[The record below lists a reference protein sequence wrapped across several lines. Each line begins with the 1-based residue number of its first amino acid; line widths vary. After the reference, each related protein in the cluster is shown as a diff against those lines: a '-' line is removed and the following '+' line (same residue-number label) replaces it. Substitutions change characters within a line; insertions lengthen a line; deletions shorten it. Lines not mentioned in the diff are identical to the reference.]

1 MLFANG
7 ERTLGGGRLA
17 WSIAFGGRFWW
28 IVVERTGLVLD
39 TRWASGAKEA
49 SRPNACVYLLLEG
62 EIELISPHPGKVS
75 GPAAMILTEE
85 QLEGA
90 NGARGLTYRASG
102 EPFLTLQ
109 IHFPKSMLAAEP
121 PANASDPPV
130 PLTLGHAAWEAAR
143 EVVATSKASLET
155 SDAPMQTLVKA
166 LIAEG
171 VVKAEASRPLVT
183 KTPAPLELL
192 WKGIRPM
199 VERLYLTPT
208 VEEVSTATG
217 ISVRQVDRYVSQF
230 LARFGHLG
238 GSGWRMATRHM
249 RLKLAVLWLSADGVS
264 VADVAAATSYGSPDA
279 MARAFR
285 DAGLPTPSKLQS
297 ELRNPVRGTDE
308 DPKSS

>member
-7 ERTLGGGRLA
+7 ERRLGGGRLA

-28 IVVERTGLVLD
+28 IVVERSGLVLD
-39 TRWASGAKEA
+39 TRWVSGAKEK

-62 EIELISPHPGKVS
+62 EMELLSPTPGPVKV
-75 GPAAMILTEE
+75 PAAMIPTEE

-90 NGARGLTYRASG
+90 NSARGLTYRASG
-102 EPFLTLQ
+102 EPFVAVQ
-109 IHFPKSMLAAEP
+109 IHFPKSMLVLEP
-121 PANASDPPV
+121 PANATDPPI
-130 PLTLGHAAWEAAR
+130 LLDLGAAAWEAAR
-143 EVVATSKASLET
+143 EVVITSRTSLEASGT
-155 SDAPMQTLVKA
+155 PMQKLVKA
-166 LIAEG
+166 LIDHG
-171 VVKAEASRPLVT
+171 VVKAEAARPVVT

-192 WKGIRPM
+192 WKGVRPM

-208 VEEVSTATG
+208 VEEVSSATG

-238 GSGWRMATRHM
+238 GSGWRLATRHM
-249 RLKLAVLWLSADGVS
+249 RLKLAVLWLSAEGVT
-264 VADVAAATSYGSPDA
+264 VADVAAATSYGSADA

-297 ELRNPVRGTDE
+297 ELRAE
-308 DPKSS
+308 AKSS